1 MLLRKERFDIPDGLI
16 YLNGNSLGPL
26 PKGVIERVGK
36 VVTREWG
43 CELIR
48 AWNTADWIS
57 LPLCVGDRI
66 GRLIGAPEGSIAT
79 GDTLSIKVYQA
90 LAAALK
96 MRAGRR
102 VILSD
107 NGNFPT
113 DLYMAQGLIGTID
126 RGYELQTP
134 APEDLV
140 DSITEDVAVVLLTQV
155 DYRSGRMHDM
165 NSITKAAHAV
175 GAVMIWDLAHSTGAV
190 EVNMNDSKAEFAVG
204 CTYKYLN
211 GGPGA
216 PAFIYVRPDI
226 VENVQPAL
234 AGWMGHATP
243 FAMEVGYRPA
253 MTTERLRVG
262 TPPIVQLAM
271 LDAALD
277 VWEGVDMAKIFGIY
291 RTMAA
296 QFHYEEIIRERVK

>member
-107 NGNFPT
+107 NG
-113 DLYMAQGLIGTID
+113 LSLIH
-126 RGYELQTP
+126 TP
-134 APEDLV
+134 SPRD
-140 DSITEDVAVVLLTQV
+140 
-155 DYRSGRMHDM
+155 
-165 NSITKAAHAV
+165 
-175 GAVMIWDLAHSTGAV
+175 
-190 EVNMNDSKAEFAVG
+190 
-204 CTYKYLN
+204 
-211 GGPGA
+211 
-216 PAFIYVRPDI
+216 
-226 VENVQPAL
+226 
-234 AGWMGHATP
+234 
-243 FAMEVGYRPA
+243 
-253 MTTERLRVG
+253 
-262 TPPIVQLAM
+262 
-271 LDAALD
+271 
-277 VWEGVDMAKIFGIY
+277 
-291 RTMAA
+291 
-296 QFHYEEIIRERVK
+296 